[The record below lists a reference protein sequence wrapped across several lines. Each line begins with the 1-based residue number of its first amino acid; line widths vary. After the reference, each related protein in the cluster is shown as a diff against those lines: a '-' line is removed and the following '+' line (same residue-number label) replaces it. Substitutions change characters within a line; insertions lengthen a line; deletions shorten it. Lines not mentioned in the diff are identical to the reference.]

1 MKRMLTDL
9 DLKGKTVL
17 LRADFNVPLDDNG
30 NIVDDTRIYEEL
42 PTIRYILKN
51 GAKLIICSHL
61 GRPKGE
67 FNQKYSMFP
76 VAQHLI
82 RYLLNKIHFAVDVVG
97 PDAMKK
103 AKELKEG
110 EILVLENLR
119 FHKEEEANDLYF
131 AKKLA
136 SMADVYVDDAFGTIH
151 RKHASTYRVAKLLPN
166 NAMGFLMGKEITT
179 ITKAMENPDRPFVS
193 ILGGAKVADKI
204 GVVTNLAER
213 SDYVLIGGAMAF
225 TFLKAKGYNVGKSI
239 VDDDN
244 LEVAKNILETAE
256 KNGKHIILPV
266 DVATSE
272 TYSPKAK
279 SKIFD
284 VAKIPDD
291 YMGLDIGPKTI
302 SMYKDIIKK
311 AKTIIWNGPMGVFE
325 FANFSAGT
333 VEIAQAI
340 AKNRGLTI
348 VGGGDSVSAIKA
360 LKLEDKISHIST
372 GGGATLALLEGGEL
386 PGLDALS
393 DVPEEK

>member
-82 RYLLNKIHFAVDVVG
+82 RYLLNKIYFAVDVVG
-97 PDAMKK
+97 PDAMQK
-103 AKELKEG
+103 AKALKEG
-110 EILVLENLR
+110 EVLVLENLR
-119 FHKEEEANDLYF
+119 FHKEEEADDLYF

-136 SMADVYVDDAFGTIH
+136 SMADIYIDDAFGTIH
-151 RKHASTYRVAKLLPN
+151 RKHASIYRVAKLLPN

-179 ITKAMENPDRPFVS
+179 ITKAIQNPERPFVS

-204 GVVTNLAER
+204 GVVTNLAEK

-225 TFLKAKGYNVGKSI
+225 TFLKAKGYKVGKSI
-239 VDDDN
+239 VDDN
-244 LEVAKNILETAE
+244 SLEIAKNILENAE
-256 KNGKHIILPV
+256 KNGKQIILPI
-266 DVATSE
+266 DVSTSE

-279 SKIFD
+279 AKIFNIED
-284 VAKIPDD
+284 IPDI

-302 SMYKDIIKK
+302 SLYKNIIKK

-325 FANFSAGT
+325 FSNFSSGT

-340 AKNRGLTI
+340 AKNKGLTI
-348 VGGGDSVSAIKA
+348 VGGGDSVSAVKA

-393 DVPEEK
+393 DVPDTK